1 MVAKTRSQA
10 TKRRASIAK
19 SVLSATEGDNA
30 SVVHKR
36 GKKQKRK
43 TKIGNELERE
53 PEKSKLC
60 LLCQEKVLYPF

>member
-19 SVLSATEGDNA
+19 SVLSATEGDNS

-43 TKIGNELERE
+43 TKKGSELERE
-53 PEKSKLC
+53 PEKNKVC
-60 LLCQEKVLYPF
+60 LLCHEKVPPL

>member
-10 TKRRASIAK
+10 TKRRASITK
-19 SVLSATEGDNA
+19 SVLSATEGDNS

-43 TKIGNELERE
+43 TKKGNELERE
-53 PEKSKLC
+53 PE
-60 LLCQEKVLYPF
+60 